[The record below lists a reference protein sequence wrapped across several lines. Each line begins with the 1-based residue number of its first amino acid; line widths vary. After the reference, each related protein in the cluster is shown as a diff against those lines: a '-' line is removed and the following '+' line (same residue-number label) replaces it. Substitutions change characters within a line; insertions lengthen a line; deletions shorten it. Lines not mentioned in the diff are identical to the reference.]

1 MTEEQNVRTVQG
13 AYAAFKRG
21 EIQGV
26 LDTLADNIEWHTPGE
41 GLFPQGGTH
50 QGKEAVG
57 RFFQIIGQTMDFGIF
72 EPQTFVAQGENVVA
86 MGRYDGTVK
95 TTGRYFQSDFVMTF
109 KFDGE
114 KIVRFQEYMDTA
126 ALAQAYVAK
135 AA

>member
-1 MTEEQNVRTVQG
+1 MSEEQNVRTVQE

-26 LDTLADNIEWHTPGE
+26 LDTLTENIEWHTPGE

-50 QGKEAVG
+50 RGKESVG
-57 RFFQIIGQTMDFGIF
+57 RFFQTIDATIVFGIF
-72 EPQTFVAQGENVVA
+72 EPQTFVAQGDNVVA
-86 MGRYDGTVK
+86 VGRYDGTVK
-95 TTGRYFQSDFVMTF
+95 ATGQHFQSDFVMTF

-114 KIVRFQEYMDTA
+114 KIVRYQEYMDTA
-126 ALAQAYVAK
+126 ALAQAYQAK